1 MRPMT
6 NPLRCFC
13 FASLAM
19 VAVFF
24 ASTYGAIAQS
34 RAKKRA
40 APPKFNP
47 EEVEDIFF
55 QDARKALV
63 GKRPARNTAVGTRP
77 NPNGETTSPAVSQP
91 PAKGGIAWSKLISP
105 ETLADEVKSY
115 STLLPQVT
123 KTPGQFKGN
132 GARNARRYFSTLAAV
147 FAIIADYDGDVRW
160 KNQAAAARQLF
171 ARAGF
176 NSKSDNDNVFNEAKL
191 RAEDL
196 TSLIRGETIAAPPNI
211 EPSPSFNEQVANRPP
226 LMWRLERAQQDRLA
240 VWTSNAGE
248 FNKNL
253 DGIRH
258 EAEMVAA
265 LAELI
270 QHKSYTDA
278 DSDSYIEYAKAL
290 QQSALSIREAAKQ
303 KNADAARTAAGNLK
317 KACDN
322 CHGDFRGN

>member
-1 MRPMT
+1 MA
-6 NPLRCFC
+6 LLLVVSDYSAFGQ
-13 FASLAM
+13 AGS
-19 VAVFF
+19 
-24 ASTYGAIAQS
+24 
-34 RAKKRA
+34 KKRA
-40 APPKFNP
+40 APPKFKP

-55 QDARKALV
+55 KDARTALV
-63 GKRPARNTAVGTRP
+63 GKRPARNVATSTTTKP
-77 NPNGETTSPAVSQP
+77 NDLPATSTNP
-91 PAKGGIAWSKLISP
+91 PANGGIAWSKLISP

-115 STLLPQVT
+115 SSLLSQVV

-132 GARNARRYFSTLAAV
+132 GARSARRYFSTLAAV
-147 FAIIADYDGDVRW
+147 FAMIADFDGDVRW

-176 NSKSDNDNVFNEAKL
+176 NSKSDNDNVYNEAKL
-191 RAEDL
+191 RVDDL

-265 LAELI
+265 LAEVI

-278 DSDSYIEYAKAL
+278 DSETYIEYAKAL
-290 QQSALSIREAAKQ
+290 QQSAVSIREAAKQ